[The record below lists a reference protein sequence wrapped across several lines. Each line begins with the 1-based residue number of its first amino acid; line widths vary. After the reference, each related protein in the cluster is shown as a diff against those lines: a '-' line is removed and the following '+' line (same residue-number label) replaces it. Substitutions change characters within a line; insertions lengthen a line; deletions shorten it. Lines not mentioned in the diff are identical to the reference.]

1 MGGEREGEANLIHTH
16 SLFNGIAAN
25 YGCSTGVV
33 SLSWAVQRGITVI
46 PKSSSSKR
54 IAENIRLVGLTRD
67 EMAAMDNAHEAIT
80 RYRVSD
86 LIKELYVEMDGK
98 TTFQGW
104 TLEELGWNDKE
115 GNWLN

>member
-16 SLFNGIAAN
+16 ALFKSIAASH
-25 YGCSTGVV
+25 GCSTGVV
-33 SLSWAVQRGITVI
+33 SLSWAVQRGVTVI
-46 PKSSSSKR
+46 PKSSSIGR
-54 IAENIRLVGLTRD
+54 IAENVKLVDLTRG
-67 EMAAMDNAHEAIT
+67 EMADMDNAHKTIT

-86 LIKELYVEMDGK
+86 LIEELYVEVDGK

>member
-16 SLFNGIAAN
+16 ALFRGIAAKHD
-25 YGCSTGVV
+25 CSTGVV

-46 PKSSSSKR
+46 PKSSSNKR
-54 IAENIRLVGLTRD
+54 IAENIKLVELTRG
-67 EMAAMDNAHEAIT
+67 EMAEMDNAHETIT

-86 LIKELYVEMDGK
+86 LIEELYVEVDGK